1 MKGRA
6 TSRVWRWDG
15 GSFTP
20 HRGGIPLDD
29 RGFRYGQHLFE
40 SIAVRT
46 GIPLL
51 AREHLT
57 LLGESALRKRMPF
70 PRRLAT
76 VLRSFLGQV
85 RLTDGMIR
93 IYLTAGAGAPGTPIT
108 APGCYLTWEATAFP
122 TTSAITKG
130 YSLVTLKKPFP
141 VAGWGEKSGN
151 YEPHLAALTDARA
164 VGADE
169 GIVLDGKGRVL
180 SCAMA
185 NLLVW
190 IPSRSGPVPC
200 TPHPQSGPRPGTVLS
215 WVRGHIRVVERDL
228 RASDLRRAT
237 AMAVT
242 NSRLGVMPAVFL
254 DGAPL
259 SDPYP
264 ARRLALD
271 YLRHHGLLG
280 DA

>member
-1 MKGRA
+1 
-6 TSRVWRWDG
+6 VWRWDG

-20 HRGGIPLDD
+20 HRGGIRLDD

-40 SIAVRT
+40 SIAVRN

-108 APGCYLTWEATAFP
+108 APGCYLTLEATTFP
-122 TTSAITKG
+122 TTSAITRG

-141 VAGWGEKSGN
+141 CAGWGEKSGN

>member
-1 MKGRA
+1 VKGRA
-6 TSRVWRWDG
+6 TFRAWRWDG
-15 GSFTP
+15 KRIAS

-40 SIAVRT
+40 SIAVRN
-46 GIPLL
+46 GSALL

-57 LLGESALRKRMPF
+57 LLSAAAKRHAVPF
-70 PRRLAT
+70 SRSLASS
-76 VLRSFLGQV
+76 LRSFLGQV

-93 IYLTAGAGAPGTPIT
+93 IYLTAGAGAPAAPIT
-108 APGCYLTWEATAFP
+108 APGCYLTWEATPFP
-122 TTSAITKG
+122 TPSAITRG
-130 YSLVTLKKPFP
+130 CCLVTLKKPFSG
-141 VAGWGEKSGN
+141 AGWGEKSGS
-151 YEPHLAALTDARA
+151 YEPHLAALTDAREA
-164 VGADE
+164 GADE
-169 GIVLDGKGRVL
+169 GIVLDGKGRVI

-200 TPHPQSGPRPGTVLS
+200 TPRPQSGARPGTVLS

-259 SDPYP
+259 SDPDP